1 MARGGAR
8 ARSGPEPDLD
18 AFAREFDKGDWV
30 LLPAQWDFPAPQ
42 WPLTSSFGMTVGK
55 GEDAEFIQLH
65 DREMYFWNNLWSQ
78 GQAPMWLINKQSMN
92 VALYCRA
99 FAMAEASL
107 APSSSG
113 LLGELRQARED
124 LGLSTAG
131 LSRNKWRF
139 ARQDEIS
146 VAAAEAMGGTA
157 PAPAAKGKKKPDNV
171 TDLFAGVTV
180 RAGT

>member
-8 ARSGPEPDLD
+8 ARSGPEPDLE

-30 LLPAQWDFPAPQ
+30 LLPAQWEYPAPD
-42 WPLTSSFGMTVGK
+42 WPLTTSFGMTVGK

-78 GQAPMWLINKQSMN
+78 GQAPMWLINKQMMN

-131 LSRNKWRF
+131 LARNKWRF
-139 ARQDEIS
+139 ATQNEVS
-146 VAAAEAMGGTA
+146 VATAEKAAGVTPKGTR
-157 PAPAAKGKKKPDNV
+157 KKPDNV

>member
-1 MARGGAR
+1 MTSGGAR
-8 ARSGPEPDLD
+8 ARSGPAPDLD
-18 AFAREFDKGDWV
+18 AFAREHDKGDWV
-30 LLPAQWDFPAPQ
+30 LLPAQWEYDAPK
-42 WPLTSSFGMTVGK
+42 WPLTTSFGLTVGR
-55 GEDAEFIQLH
+55 GEDAEFIPLH

-78 GQAPMWLINKQSMN
+78 GQAPMWLINKQQMN

-131 LSRNKWRF
+131 LARNKWRF
-139 ARQDEIS
+139 AAQGEVS
-146 VAAAEAMGGTA
+146 VAAAEKAA
-157 PAPAAKGKKKPDNV
+157 PAKRGSRKKPDNV
-171 TDLFAGVTV
+171 TDLFAGVAV
-180 RAGT
+180 RG

>member
-1 MARGGAR
+1 M
-8 ARSGPEPDLD
+8 
-18 AFAREFDKGDWV
+18 
-30 LLPAQWDFPAPQ
+30 LPAQWDYPAPK
-42 WPLTSSFGMTVGK
+42 WPLNESFGLTQGR
-55 GEDAEFIQLH
+55 GEDAVYTELH

-78 GQAPMWLINKQSMN
+78 GQAPMWLINKQTMN

-146 VAAAEAMGGTA
+146 VATAEKVQDAAPKGGRK
-157 PAPAAKGKKKPDNV
+157 AKGADV
-171 TDLFAGVTV
+171 VDLFAGVTT
-180 RAGT
+180 RAGS